1 MSDELR
7 PVVSDE
13 IMKEWHGS
21 DDVVKEE
28 LLDEVEETQNEEHEE
43 EQKDETEETQE
54 ENENDTNEEE
64 KTEEKPNEEFEEIV
78 YRGEIMKLTKEEVK
92 RLAQQGF
99 DYTRKTQEIA
109 PFRKAAE
116 AMIRDPKLKKMVFD
130 YISGNNQEEEPED
143 DTIVDSKDVK
153 RVMKNEI
160 EYVNSQIENI
170 RLNNLERDQEALDD
184 KLKSELSK
192 EEYEALADYIK
203 VWSDSVSD
211 EEVARVTKS
220 DLTTYENFLY
230 NGINYIKS
238 RNKSV
243 KEPGHQAV
251 QNQRPS
257 KPIKN
262 HIEKPNSGNST
273 FITNKGKEITA
284 DSLWDLSPQELKK
297 FYENP
302 TKYLKKI

>member
-7 PVVSDE
+7 PVVSEE

-28 LLDEVEETQNEEHEE
+28 LLDEVEENQNEEHEE
-43 EQKDETEETQE
+43 EQKDETEETQGT
-54 ENENDTNEEE
+54 NEDNTNEEE
-64 KTEEKPNEEFEEIV
+64 KTEEKNDEEFEEIV
-78 YRGEIMKLTKEEVK
+78 YRGEVMKLSKEEVK
-92 RLAQQGF
+92 KLAQQGF
-99 DYTRKTQEIA
+99 DYTIKTQEIA

-130 YISGNNQEEEPED
+130 YISGTNHEEEPED

-170 RLNNLERDQEALDD
+170 RLNNLERDQETLDN

-192 EEYEALADYIK
+192 EDYEALGEYIK
-203 VWSDSVSD
+203 TWSDSVSD
-211 EEVARVTKS
+211 AEVERVTKS

-284 DSLWDLSPQELKK
+284 DSLWDLPPQELKK
-297 FYENP
+297 FYDNP

>member
-1 MSDELR
+1 MSNELT
-7 PVVSDE
+7 PVVSEE

-28 LLDEVEETQNEEHEE
+28 LVDETAEHGAEE
-43 EQKDETEETQE
+43 EQKDETEETKDEQV
-54 ENENDTNEEE
+54 NEEE
-64 KTEEKPNEEFEEIV
+64 KTEEKTEETNDEEFEEIV
-78 YRGEIMKLTKEEVK
+78 YRGEVMKLSKEEVK

-130 YISGNNQEEEPED
+130 YIAGNNHEEESED
-143 DTIVDSKDVK
+143 DTIVDGKDVK
-153 RVMKNEI
+153 RVMKNEL

-170 RLNNLERDQEALDD
+170 RLNNLERDQGNLDN

-192 EEYEALADYIK
+192 EEYEALSEYIN
-203 VWSDSVSD
+203 VWSNNVSD
-211 EEVARVTKS
+211 KEVERVTKS

-238 RNKSV
+238 RNKSI
-243 KEPGHQAV
+243 KEPSQQAV

-257 KPIKN
+257 QIKN

-284 DSLWDLSPQELKK
+284 DSLWNLTPQELKK

-302 TKYLKKI
+302 TKYLKN

>member
-28 LLDEVEETQNEEHEE
+28 LLDEAEETQNEEE
-43 EQKDETEETQE
+43 EQKDGTEETQE
-54 ENENDTNEEE
+54 TNENDTNEEE
-64 KTEEKPNEEFEEIV
+64 KTEEKPSEEFEEIV
-78 YRGEIMKLTKEEVK
+78 YRGEVMKLTKEEVK

-243 KEPGHQAV
+243 KEPSQQAV
-251 QNQRPS
+251 QNPRPS